1 MKIESIYLEFGG
13 GETPSFPKYK
23 QVDIRDLPK
32 VDIVCKAWK
41 IAEHVSANSVEH
53 IFSRHF
59 FEHLTFRQCE
69 LFVAAS
75 GKILKPKGRFE
86 AILPNMEWHVRQ
98 WLTEENIG
106 NFVVDQPFERA
117 MEGLWG
123 KQRGTIDD
131 TWDLHKSG
139 YKKWQIERLFEVR
152 GFSKVEWQK
161 PSWKNMHF
169 IAIK

>member
-1 MKIESIYLEFGG
+1 MTSEKICLEFGG
-13 GETPSFPKYK
+13 GETPTFPEYM
-23 QVDIRDLPK
+23 QVDVRALPEI
-32 VDIVCKAWK
+32 DIVCYAWE
-41 IAEHVSANSVEH
+41 IADHVRANSVEH

-59 FEHLTFRQCE
+59 LEHLTFRQGD

-75 GKILKPKGRFE
+75 VKILKPGGRFE
-86 AILPNMEWHVRQ
+86 AIFPNMEWHVKQ
-98 WLTEENIG
+98 WLTEENVG
-106 NFVVDQPFERA
+106 NFNVDNPFERG

-123 KQRGTIDD
+123 KQRGSIDD

-139 YKKWQIERLFEVR
+139 YKKWQIERLFEAH

-161 PSWKNMHF
+161 PSMKNMHF